1 MRRLRRMAPVN
12 ARAQMPIPLSARLDG
27 SGVSGGPPWP
37 VGGGGPPGSVDPP
50 IQWLVTSD
58 PFSLKSITC
67 AAKKTDSPP
76 DEGRVKWARVA
87 SLPSPVIS
95 TTTFGV
101 SLLLV
106 AAFHENL
113 PKAL

>member
-1 MRRLRRMAPVN
+1 
-12 ARAQMPIPLSARLDG
+12 MPIPLSARLDG

-101 SLLLV
+101 SITAKLWRWLMLRRCQPCGQADEV
-106 AAFHENL
+106 GG
-113 PKAL
+113 